1 MPEKSTKLDPKDHP
15 SKQTNDSLAAS
26 TENCDGLSGKRCN
39 DQGDMTACVKGVQ
52 SGKFICCSWPYPDNR
67 LCLLW
72 ILIKQELYFC
82 SIRIVVKFQRNKLY
96 CEKCFGRVFKCF
108 CDLNG
113 IAQDTFGYEC
123 FIPFLPIQRNTTS
136 LRYGVGLIWK
146 HGGIYFMTNIPSGFW
161 FLVLFY

>member
-1 MPEKSTKLDPKDHP
+1 VPNKLTKLGPKDHP
-15 SKQTNDSLAAS
+15 SDNSKQTSGSIAAS
-26 TENCDGLSGKRCN
+26 TENCDESLDKSCKDNGT
-39 DQGDMTACVKGVQ
+39 MTACVKGIE

-72 ILIKQELYFC
+72 ILIKEELYFC

-113 IAQDTFGYEC
+113 IAQETGVEFDYEC
-123 FIPFLPIQRNTTS
+123 LFHFCQPNEIRL
-136 LRYGVGLIWK
+136 LLDMVLCWK
-146 HGGIYFMTNIPSGFW
+146 GTK
-161 FLVLFY
+161 LV